1 MILVSDNQKIHVI
14 GNEDIVLMFSLLGIE
29 GTVIKNND
37 NFLEIFNLLKNK
49 SEIGMVIIAMNLS
62 TEIIDFL
69 IDFKL
74 DNRKP
79 LIYLLPDVFQE
90 NFEKN
95 DVFLNKIYDSIGD
108 IIL

>member
-1 MILVSDNQKIHVI
+1 MPDNQKVHVI
-14 GNEDIVLMFSLLGIE
+14 GNEDIVLMFSLLGID
-29 GTVIKNND
+29 GTVIKNNE
-37 NFLEIFNLLKNK
+37 NFLEVFNLLQNK
-49 SEIGMVIIAMNLS
+49 SEIGMIIITINLS
-62 TEIIDFL
+62 TEIFDFL

-79 LIYLLPDVFQE
+79 LIHLLPDIFQE

-108 IIL
+108 IIF

>member
-1 MILVSDNQKIHVI
+1 MPDNQKVHVM
-14 GNEDIVLMFSLLGIE
+14 GNEDIVLMFSLLGID

-37 NFLEIFNLLKNK
+37 NFLEVFNLLQNK
-49 SEIGMVIIAMNLS
+49 SEIGMIIIALKVP

-69 IDFKL
+69 INFKL

-79 LIYLLPDVFQE
+79 LIHLLPDIFQE
-90 NFEKN
+90 NIEKN

-108 IIL
+108 IIS

>member
-1 MILVSDNQKIHVI
+1 MPDNQKVHVI
-14 GNEDIVLMFSLLGIE
+14 GNEDIVLMFSLLGID
-29 GTVIKNND
+29 GTVIKNNE
-37 NFLEIFNLLKNK
+37 NFLEVFNLLQNK
-49 SEIGMVIIAMNLS
+49 SEIGMIIITINLS
-62 TEIIDFL
+62 TEIFDFL

-79 LIYLLPDVFQE
+79 LIHLLPDIFQE

-108 IIL
+108 TIF